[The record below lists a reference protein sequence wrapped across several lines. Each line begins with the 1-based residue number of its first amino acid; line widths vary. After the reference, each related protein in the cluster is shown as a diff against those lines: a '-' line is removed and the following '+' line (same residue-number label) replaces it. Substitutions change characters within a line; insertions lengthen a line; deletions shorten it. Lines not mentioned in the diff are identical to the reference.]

1 MEIGLGLLGH
11 APQAFWNMTPREI
24 EAALRGLFAP
34 LASPAPPTRREVA
47 ALMQRY
53 PDRQG
58 S

>member
-11 APQAFWNMTPREI
+11 PPQVFWNMTPREI

-34 LASPAPPTRREVA
+34 FAAPAPPSRTEFT

-53 PDRQG
+53 PDRQR